1 MALRLLERLFESKFE
16 KRFLLLKRLFKG
28 LIFAITLGL
37 SLLGLSSLSNA
48 EMQQGLPKVQLET
61 ELGNIVIELFPQA
74 APITVDNF
82 LKYVDDYYYDGTIF
96 HRVISGFMIQ
106 GGGYG
111 FDLSMKQT
119 NRAPIV
125 NESNNGLNNVR
136 GTIAMARTS
145 DPDSATSQFFINHK
159 SNPSL
164 NNKKNRPGYAVFGQ
178 VIEGIEVI
186 DKIAAVETSRQGYHG
201 NVPVE
206 PVLILKA
213 RLLNPDSWTPLPE
226 TTNKLDY
233 EAPIPVR

>member
-1 MALRLLERLFESKFE
+1 
-16 KRFLLLKRLFKG
+16 
-28 LIFAITLGL
+28 
-37 SLLGLSSLSNA
+37 
-48 EMQQGLPKVQLET
+48 MQQGLPKVQLQT

-111 FDLSMKQT
+111 FDLSIKQT

-136 GTIAMARTS
+136 GTIAMARLS
-145 DPDSATSQFFINHK
+145 NPDSATSQFFINHR
-159 SNPSL
+159 SNPNL
-164 NNKKNRPGYAVFGQ
+164 NYRPNRAGYTVFGQ
-178 VIEGIEVI
+178 VIKGMDTV
-186 DKIAAVETSRQGYHG
+186 DKIASVETTTLGYLDD
-201 NVPVE
+201 VPTQ
-206 PVLILKA
+206 PVRILKA
-213 RLLNPDSWTPLPE
+213 KLLNPDSWTPLPE

>member
-1 MALRLLERLFESKFE
+1 M
-16 KRFLLLKRLFKG
+16 KRLFKG

-37 SLLGLSSLSNA
+37 SSLGLSSLSNV

-96 HRVISGFMIQ
+96 HRVISGYAIQ

-145 DPDSATSQFFINHK
+145 DPTVRPVNFLLTINLIQAQQQKK
-159 SNPSL
+159 STWLCRIWSSY
-164 NNKKNRPGYAVFGQ
+164 RRYRG
-178 VIEGIEVI
+178 
-186 DKIAAVETSRQGYHG
+186 H
-201 NVPVE
+201 
-206 PVLILKA
+206 
-213 RLLNPDSWTPLPE
+213 
-226 TTNKLDY
+226 
-233 EAPIPVR
+233 